1 MQTLLQMPASPASI
15 HNPQCADRVTTRYL
29 YDSVFDTSLFNAKM
43 RRNDMKEFKWEVSP
57 LHATHALALTACDQ
71 FPDIIQKPAL
81 AHPLH
86 HIDISQ
92 PEHTHSSS
100 QP

>member
-1 MQTLLQMPASPASI
+1 
-15 HNPQCADRVTTRYL
+15 
-29 YDSVFDTSLFNAKM
+29 
-43 RRNDMKEFKWEVSP
+43 MKEFKWEVSP